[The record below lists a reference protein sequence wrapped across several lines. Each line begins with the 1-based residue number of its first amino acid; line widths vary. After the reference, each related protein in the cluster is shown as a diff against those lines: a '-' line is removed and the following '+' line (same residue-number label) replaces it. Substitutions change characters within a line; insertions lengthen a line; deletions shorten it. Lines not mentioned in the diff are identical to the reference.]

1 MEIGMPLWLI
11 LFFVAGF
18 LLFGVKISGES
29 ANQDKYSK
37 VRLFLLLAVVLFAIA
52 GIADFVRWARSSS

>member
-29 ANQDKYSK
+29 NQDKYSK
-37 VRLFLLLAVVLFAIA
+37 LRLFMLIAVVLFAVA
-52 GIADFVRWARSSS
+52 GIADFVRWVRSSS